1 MLVLGVSDV
10 PSPSAAVVADG
21 VVRAVAGA
29 HDVGDAFE
37 GDDPFPWPVI
47 DVALAT
53 AGARRSDVSTLAVA
67 GKFTAPWAMRR
78 SRRLGAFSSRVPVR
92 QVQAAWQMA
101 LRSTGLGAFAADLTA
116 ERMEARVRGA
126 GFTQARVVM
135 VDSHRALAEAG
146 YRAQPHDDV
155 LVVTF
160 QSLGDGNALTVHR
173 GRGGMLDRLSEQ
185 AGGLGLHA
193 HLARVASALDLPL
206 AGGNGL
212 DGLAGYGR
220 VDPELVADLAKDLRA
235 SGGQLGTSTTSL
247 IDDVLLSRLRAV
259 SREDAAASVI
269 SNLADT
275 LASIVRRQ
283 ARQHGVRR
291 VVLLGALAEL
301 PRVVL
306 QVAERA
312 DVDAIFVPPRAG
324 REALAVGAACQQGGI
339 GPVDTTWRTG
349 AEPDH
354 RAVERALRAMAVR
367 GLDDVDPVDCLAQGL
382 PLVRWT
388 GRSGLGALGL
398 GERAILVRGDRY
410 AAIDAV
416 RAALGAPAWLS
427 PIAVVGDG
435 SLNVAPQ
442 GACLR
447 VATTAVRP
455 PQAWSDAFPALV
467 GPDGATRPLR
477 VDARDAPELAA
488 LVSACAQA
496 GIGALAALP
505 LLRPDGHT
513 AATVPQAVATYQK
526 LAGAALQLGDRTV
539 RTRPRS

>member
-21 VVRAVAGA
+21 AVRAVAGL
-29 HDVGDAFE
+29 HDVADAFD

-53 AGARRSDVSTLAVA
+53 AGARRSEVSTLAVA
-67 GKFTAPWAMRR
+67 GKFTAPWAMRS
-78 SRRLGAFSSRVPVR
+78 SRRLGALSSRVPVR

-101 LRSTGLGAFAADLTA
+101 LRATGLGAFAADLTA
-116 ERMEARVRGA
+116 ERLEGRVRAA

-155 LVVTF
+155 LVVSF

-193 HLARVASALDLPL
+193 HLARVASALDLPF

-212 DGLAGYGR
+212 DGLAALGR

-235 SGGQLGTSTTSL
+235 SGGQLGTSASSL

-259 SREDAAASVI
+259 SREDAAASVV

-283 ARQHGVRR
+283 ARQHGLRR
-291 VVLLGALAEL
+291 VVLLGAVAEL

-339 GPVDTTWRTG
+339 GPIDTSWRTG
-349 AEPDH
+349 PVPD
-354 RAVERALRAMAVR
+354 ASGVERALRAMGVG
-367 GLDDVDPVDCLAQGL
+367 GLEDVDPVACLAQGQAV
-382 PLVRWT
+382 VRWT

-398 GERAILVRGDRY
+398 GQRAILVRGDR
-410 AAIDAV
+410 ATAVDAV
-416 RAALGAPAWLS
+416 REALAAPAWLM
-427 PIAVVGDG
+427 PIALVGDA
-435 SLNVAPQ
+435 SLDAAPQ

-455 PQAWSDAFPALV
+455 SQAWRTAFPALV

-477 VDARDAPELAA
+477 VDARDAPELAG
-488 LVSACAQA
+488 LVAACARA
-496 GIGALAALP
+496 GMGALAAFP
-505 LLRPDGHT
+505 VLRADGET
-513 AATVPQAVATYQK
+513 AATVPQAVAVYQR
-526 LAGAALQLGDRTV
+526 LSGAVLQLGDRAV
-539 RTRPRS
+539 RVRARP